1 MDDVSA
7 FLLQLPLMLIL
18 FAVAMALAA
27 RLKSRRLADRYGQTH
42 AENLQLRDQTATYE
56 ASVKA
61 LEVQNKALTDGSTS
75 SAERNRVL
83 EQQVELLTED
93 NKDLRYKRD
102 DAYRRM
108 QEVED
113 SANRR
118 VHEADAD
125 FARRYLQRQCRR
137 WFQMLRDH
145 RCRTR
150 TEIGVRVF
158 YPMLRFLGY
167 GEEAFDA
174 EDPLQALYASY
185 RVYEILAG
193 GHRRLLFMLRAVDP
207 GVGITEAFE
216 RKSDADAYL
225 DGAQKFVLV
234 DADNFVLYR
243 VGPDKRPVVRC
254 PLADLE
260 SYWSQIYAEL
270 TPAAFPP

>member
-27 RLKSRRLADRYGQTH
+27 RLKSRRLADQHGQTQ
-42 AENLQLRDQTATYE
+42 AENVQLRSQTATYE
-56 ASVKA
+56 SSVKA
-61 LEVQNKALTDGSTS
+61 LELQNKTLTDGSTS
-75 SAERNRVL
+75 NAEQNRL
-83 EQQVELLTED
+83 LAQQVKQLTAE
-93 NKDLRYKRD
+93 NTDLRYNRD
-102 DAYRRM
+102 VAYQRL
-108 QEVED
+108 E
-113 SANRR
+113 SA
-118 VHEADAD
+118 EADYV
-125 FARRYLQRQCRR
+125 RRYLQRQCRR

-174 EDPLQALYASY
+174 EDPLQTLYASY
-185 RVYEILAG
+185 RVYAVTAG
-193 GHRRLLFMLRAVDP
+193 GQAQLLFMLRAVDP

-216 RKSDADAYL
+216 QKSDADAYL
-225 DGAQKFVLV
+225 AGAQKFVLV
-234 DADNFVLYR
+234 DADTFVLYR

-254 PLADLE
+254 LLVDLE

-270 TPAAFPP
+270 APSAFGP